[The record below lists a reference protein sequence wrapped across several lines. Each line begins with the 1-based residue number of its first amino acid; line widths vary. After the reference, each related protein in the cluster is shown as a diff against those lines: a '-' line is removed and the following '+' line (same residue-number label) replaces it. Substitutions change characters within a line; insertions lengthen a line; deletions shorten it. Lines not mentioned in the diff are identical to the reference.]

1 MKRFTFALLVI
12 PVLISGCGLLG
23 QLFPIQSGRGT
34 VDPIS
39 GGAVTDLVSLVDN
52 LRALGASVEPA
63 DDIEQVF
70 FSVIGHIIRVNGEDV
85 QVFEYA
91 DRAAAN
97 SAAALI
103 APDAGSIG
111 TSMISWVATPHVY
124 KSGRLIVLYI
134 GDNRDITALLQN
146 VLGPQFAGR

>member
-39 GGAVTDLVSLVDN
+39 GHASLVDN

-97 SAAALI
+97 SDAALI